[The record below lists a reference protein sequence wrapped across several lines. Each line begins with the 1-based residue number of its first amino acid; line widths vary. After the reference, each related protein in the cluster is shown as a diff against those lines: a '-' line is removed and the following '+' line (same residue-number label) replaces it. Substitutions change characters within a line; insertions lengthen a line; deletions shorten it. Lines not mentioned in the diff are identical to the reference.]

1 MNKRGIIAMTLG
13 ALMILGSFSLMA
25 YNGWEERRASSFAN
39 EILPDLFEVIE
50 EKKADSKQEEAKAR
64 PTAIV
69 GGNELIGI
77 ITIPDIDLELP
88 VLSTWSYPLLKIAPC
103 RYSGENIDD
112 PLVLAGHNYVKH
124 FGKLNKLLPDDEVF
138 FTDVEGKLTTYRV
151 VKTEILQK
159 TQVEDMLSE
168 NWDLSLFTCDY
179 SGRVRLTVRCLVA
192 D

>member
-1 MNKRGIIAMTLG
+1 
-13 ALMILGSFSLMA
+13 MA

>member
-1 MNKRGIIAMTLG
+1 
-13 ALMILGSFSLMA
+13 
-25 YNGWEERRASSFAN
+25 
-39 EILPDLFEVIE
+39 VIE